1 MIRQYFPYYKR
12 LLKLAM
18 PLVLT
23 QAGQTMVQLIDNA
36 MVGRVGT
43 TELAAASFANSIYI
57 IIMLFGLGVFMGVTP
72 LVGHARGAEDAT
84 RVASIMKNGF
94 ALSGI
99 LLVGI
104 TAISLALVWAM
115 PHMGQPVEVVELAIP
130 YYRIL
135 VFSTIPFLLFSLLK
149 QVGEGLGNTIL
160 AMIATIAANLVNI
173 GLNYVLIYGKLGF
186 PELGLLGA
194 GYATLIARIIMP
206 FILYAGFMR
215 IQNTREYFKLMR
227 TVQVTWA
234 EVKYIF
240 SVGLPIAGQLV
251 MEVSAFALS
260 SVMMGWLGAVALASH
275 QVALGLASFTFMI
288 ANGVAMATT
297 IRVSY
302 QLGTRN
308 FESMERVSYSAVHL
322 VVAYMGLCG
331 VAFLILRHQLPYI
344 FTNDPLVI
352 AQAATL
358 LMIAA
363 LFQLFDGLQV
373 VCLGILRGFADVK
386 APMFIAG
393 FSYLAI
399 GLPTSYLCAFT
410 FGLGAEGIWYGFLAG
425 LISAGIL
432 LAFRIRK
439 KIREVE
445 GLKNA

>member
-160 AMIATIAANLVNI
+160 AMIATISANLVNI

-186 PELGLLGA
+186 PQLGLMGA

-215 IQNTREYFKLMR
+215 IQKTREYFKLMR
-227 TVQVTWA
+227 TVQVTRA
-234 EVKYIF
+234 EVKHIF

-352 AQAATL
+352 AQAASL
-358 LMIAA
+358 LMVAA

>member
-23 QAGQTMVQLIDNA
+23 QAGQTLVQLIDNA

-186 PELGLLGA
+186 PQLGLMGA

-234 EVKYIF
+234 EVKHIF

-260 SVMMGWLGAVALASH
+260 SVMMGWMGAVALASH

-331 VAFLILRHQLPYI
+331 LAFLILRHQLPYI

-352 AQAATL
+352 AQAASL
-358 LMIAA
+358 LMVAA

>member
-186 PELGLLGA
+186 PQLGLMGA

-227 TVQVTWA
+227 TVQVTRA
-234 EVKYIF
+234 EVKHIF

-352 AQAATL
+352 AQAASL
-358 LMIAA
+358 LMVAA

>member
-23 QAGQTMVQLIDNA
+23 QAGQTLVQLIDNA

-160 AMIATIAANLVNI
+160 AMIATISANLVNI